1 MHTRRDVLSLRPADY
16 APRAHVLL
24 WPKPRPNH
32 SQGAKLNPDSDI
44 KTAPIGV
51 FGLGNVLMGD
61 DALGPTVIAHLVAG
75 FEFPP
80 EVHVEDLG
88 TPGLD
93 LHPHLAKREALVL
106 IDVVKSEGAPGDLR
120 LYRKE
125 EILRHSPGPRVSPH
139 DPGVKEAL
147 LALQFAGDDPQEI
160 LLVGIIPDL
169 VDYEV
174 GLSARVRQALPAA
187 EAAVLEELSRLGQK
201 VTAREPRPAA
211 EIWWENEDQ

>member
-1 MHTRRDVLSLRPADY
+1 MHFD
-16 APRAHVLL
+16 
-24 WPKPRPNH
+24 N
-32 SQGAKLNPDSDI
+32 I

-61 DALGPTVIAHLVAG
+61 DALGPMAIAYLLAG
-75 FEFPP
+75 FEFSPD
-80 EVHVEDLG
+80 VHVEDLG

-93 LHPHLAKREALVL
+93 LHPHLAGREALIL
-106 IDVVKSEGAPGDLR
+106 IDVVKSEGEPGELR

-147 LALQFAGDDPQEI
+147 LALQFAGDDPAEI
-160 LLVGIIPDL
+160 LLVGIIPDR

-174 GLSARVRQALPAA
+174 GLSPRVRQALPTV
-187 EAAVLEELSRLGQK
+187 EAAVLEELSRLGGEA
-201 VTAREPRPAA
+201 TPREPRPAA
-211 EIWWENEDQ
+211 DIWWEKKNP